1 MLEKSKNMEKQ
12 FDNLDIQQVFE
23 LFALID
29 LPLIISSQD
38 DHKIIYANHS
48 AKMAYERMNHQ
59 LLRQDIKEF
68 IKREFKEIY
77 HIFLNNY
84 EQLTKNVINEFFV
97 DNTDLTDKI
106 SKFVHI
112 QVNRILYFDRIAFLL
127 QIHRINP
134 NLLIKNK
141 FDVIETTKEQQ
152 LVQQVLQLNQ
162 SEQKNIQLSQ
172 KIVSLENQKQNLQ
185 NELIK
190 MQERITNDALH
201 ITSLT
206 QEIEILKNDIDTKT
220 QEFEHE
226 IIKKNRELT
235 RIQNELSD
243 FTNLQSIILANLGHE
258 LRTPLNGIL
267 GFAQLI
273 EIEEISEQVYND
285 VQLIKKSAN
294 RLKSTLDNLLLLSE
308 IDSHEKQINF
318 MEFELKHIEDF
329 VSSEYYELAK
339 IKKINFE
346 VNVRNPNDLIKIDTD
361 LMQVVFDVILDNA
374 FKFTSKGFIR
384 IDTEEYNTDKGNYV
398 LLKFKDTGCGIPK
411 EKVDLVF
418 KPFRQGSV
426 GYRRE
431 FQGVGIGLSIA
442 KKILELM
449 ESEIGLISTLGK
461 GTSII
466 IQIPKISKQL

>member
-1 MLEKSKNMEKQ
+1 MEKQ
-12 FDNLDIQQVFE
+12 VDILDFQQVFD

-29 LPLIISSQD
+29 VPLIISSQD
-38 DHKIIYANHS
+38 DHRIIYANHS
-48 AKMAYERMNHQ
+48 AETAYERMNHQ

-77 HIFLNNY
+77 HIFLNHY

-106 SKFVHI
+106 SKIVHI

-127 QIHRINP
+127 QIHIINP
-134 NLLIKNK
+134 NLLVKNK
-141 FDVIETTKEQQ
+141 FDVIDTAKEQQ

-172 KIVSLENQKQNLQ
+172 KVVSLENQKKNLQ
-185 NELIK
+185 NELIT
-190 MQERITNDALH
+190 MQERITTNALH

-206 QEIEILKNDIDTKT
+206 QEIEIFKNDIDTKT
-220 QEFEHE
+220 CEFELE

-273 EIEEISEQVYND
+273 EIEEITEQVYND
-285 VQLIKKSAN
+285 IQLIKKSAN
-294 RLKSTLDNLLLLSE
+294 RLKSTLDSLLLLSE
-308 IDSHEKQINF
+308 IDSQEKQINF

-339 IKKINFE
+339 IKKIIFE
-346 VNVRNPNDLIKIDTD
+346 VNVRNPNDLIKIDPD

-374 FKFTSKGFIR
+374 FKFTNKGFVR

-398 LLKFKDTGCGIPK
+398 LLKFKDSGCGISK

-418 KPFRQGSV
+418 KPFRQGSE
-426 GYRRE
+426 GYHRE

-461 GTSII
+461 GTSFI
-466 IQIPKISKQL
+466 IQIPKISTQLK